1 MQKNVQKKQMLNKK
15 IIFLVLLSFLIQNVV
30 HAGWFDKK
38 IKVSK
43 CYDYPHQSYK
53 HKVEKLRSL
62 QIQGRKVSLIWDWE
76 LNLKDK
82 TAKRITSIDGV
93 VDIEEFNLIV
103 TDDYLLV
110 KENSSIGN
118 VTTLFDKNT
127 EKVKTTLNGYTNVL
141 NCNFD

>member
-1 MQKNVQKKQMLNKK
+1 MQNKK
-15 IIFLVLLSFLIQNVV
+15 IIFIILLSFVFQNF
-30 HAGWFDKK
+30 AQGGWFDKK
-38 IKVSK
+38 IKVSE

-82 TAKRITSIDGV
+82 TAKRITSFDGV
-93 VDIEEFNLIV
+93 LDIEEFNLIV

-110 KENSSIGN
+110 KENSSIGY
-118 VTTLFDKNT
+118 VTTSFDKKT